1 MPQIRADPRIM
12 PLRLFDDKW
21 HPFADPFVSNASLA
35 EHEPDDV
42 AVEHA
47 GDRNALGRDRTSGSE
62 AGGMLQSLTVVR
74 ASFRQQRAVNVKQE
88 KWFGGNQLF
97 R

>member
-1 MPQIRADPRIM
+1 M
-12 PLRLFDDKW
+12 PLRLFDDER
-21 HPFADPFVSNASLA
+21 HPFADPFVGNASLA

-47 GDRNALGRDRTSGSE
+47 GHRNALGRDRTSGSE
-62 AGGMLQSLTVVR
+62 AGRMLQRLTVVR
-74 ASFRQQRAVNVKQE
+74 SGFRQQRAVNVKQE
-88 KWFGGNQLF
+88 KWLGGNQLF